1 MDMPDIFWYRKVFT
15 QVRYFQCKTNEDEK
29 YNDKRMKLIAG
40 EHRVELARE
49 KMFQVGNN
57 KSNTRW
63 TSVIKPAEKFLNGLT
78 RGKERYM

>member
-15 QVRYFQCKTNEDEK
+15 QVRYFQRKTNEDEK